1 MELNIASLVCV
12 IKLLIVWLLHIYDN
26 AERAKL
32 EKNMRIYLLIIW
44 NYIKVS
50 KKGKIEDVT

>member
-12 IKLLIVWLLHIYDN
+12 IKLLIVWLLNIYDN

>member
-12 IKLLIVWLLHIYDN
+12 IKLLIVWLLLIYDN